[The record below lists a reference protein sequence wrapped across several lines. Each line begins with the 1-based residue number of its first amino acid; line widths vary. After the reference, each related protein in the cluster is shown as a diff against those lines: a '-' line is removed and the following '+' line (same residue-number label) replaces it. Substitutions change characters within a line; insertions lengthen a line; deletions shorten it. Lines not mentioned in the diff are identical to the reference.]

1 MVALLKDVLKEVGII
16 VLSEILSNDFSFVFV
31 SPFLLATQIL
41 KGLLYSH
48 ESIAIGMNDFVQF
61 ELHYVLMQLVQSENL
76 ENVYSMTHSSSFYN
90 FDYNH
95 TQRGIYTN
103 YLSR

>member
-16 VLSEILSNDFSFVFV
+16 VLSEILSNDLSFVFV

-41 KGLLYSH
+41 KGLFYNH
-48 ESIAIGMNDFVQF
+48 VSIATGMSDFVQF

-76 ENVYSMTHSSSFYN
+76 
-90 FDYNH
+90 
-95 TQRGIYTN
+95 
-103 YLSR
+103 